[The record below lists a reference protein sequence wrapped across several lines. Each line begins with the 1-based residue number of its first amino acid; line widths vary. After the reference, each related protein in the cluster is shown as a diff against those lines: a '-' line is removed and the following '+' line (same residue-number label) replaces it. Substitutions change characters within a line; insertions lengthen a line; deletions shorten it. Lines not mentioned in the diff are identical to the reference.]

1 MKRLN
6 KYVLRFYL
14 KHLLRH
20 YRYLIFIKYVNNKV
34 CTKLRNQGL
43 QLDNIASEVFYASI
57 VKTVFCNYNLNFLKS
72 KSLVLATNDFDTVT
86 KIINFDLGSD
96 FLFFCFDGIFL
107 NSDISRLNE
116 LQSSYNNL
124 FLLNFYI
131 VYCYIYLVLVIY
143 SLILVFFELLNVIL
157 NIKIDGTIKLSIQ

>member
-20 YRYLIFIKYVNNKV
+20 YRYLIFIKYVNNKI
-34 CTKLRNQGL
+34 CIKLKNQGL
-43 QLDNIASEVFYASI
+43 QLDNVASEVFYASV
-57 VKTVFCNYNLNFLKS
+57 VKSAFSNYNFSFLKS
-72 KSLVLATNDFDTVT
+72 KSLVLATNDFDTVV
-86 KIINFDLGSD
+86 KINNFDLGSD

>member
-20 YRYLIFIKYVNNKV
+20 YRYLIFINYVNNKI

-57 VKTVFCNYNLNFLKS
+57 VKSVFCNYNFNFLKS

-107 NSDISRLNE
+107 NSDVSKLNE
-116 LQSSYNNL
+116 LKLSYNFNF
-124 FLLNFYI
+124 FLINFYI
-131 VYCYIYLVLVIY
+131 VYCYIYLVIVIY
-143 SLILVFFELLNVIL
+143 SLILVFFELLDVVL
-157 NIKIDGTIKLSIQ
+157 NIKVDGVIKLPI